1 MEGRKARDFQT
12 EEIYKDESG
21 VFGGGPTWKLLKVK
35 SRAMSRRSWEVLCR
49 MVLGKDEIKKKKGVR
64 KKAKLSW
71 DRAQNRKIATNRL
84 HFFHKLPVLIP
95 IRAEPQHDFT
105 QVRSM
110 GLGFAVR
117 TIRKSCYNMSFLML
131 GFIPG

>member
-21 VFGGGPTWKLLKVK
+21 VFGAGGVGPTWKLLKVK
-35 SRAMSRRSWEVLCR
+35 FRAMSRRSREVLCR

-95 IRAEPQHDFT
+95 IRAEP
-105 QVRSM
+105 
-110 GLGFAVR
+110 
-117 TIRKSCYNMSFLML
+117 
-131 GFIPG
+131 